1 MKKILISLILIFA
14 LCPMGSFA
22 EEMAFQQIHVENS
35 FVPLGGA
42 SISAGSEIPSAS
54 GDYPAFFGNF
64 TFEDYLCAVV
74 LESETLP
81 AVIDGL
87 EQFNI
92 NKSEFADVYF
102 DIVLKHPE
110 LLLKTGYTSLRYNE
124 ETGAVQSFIPMY
136 LISSTEEADSCRKI
150 LSDGIKEYTDAAEGY
165 ATLLEKLLVIHDKM
179 VAECDYDVKAL
190 DKTTEKLVPDSAY
203 HAIGVFRDKVAVCQG
218 YSQALYIIAKELGIE
233 MDFCYSEEKNHMWN
247 YVKLDG
253 KWYHLDLTN
262 DDPVEKD
269 ENGVVVPRN
278 DPRAYHIYFMVS
290 DAGLTDS
297 AHGTGYRSFNDR
309 VYNCIDPSYEEEYL
323 FNINV
328 PFTATRGSDGLYRV
342 ITEIELEEYNVIIP
356 VQFISK
362 SLRICAVASAL
373 CPVQTETGTDL
384 YLVSYPTKDIER
396 ATIINRYDN
405 KNSMSRADNV
415 KIAQDTFDIRCIVTK
430 MPSNMGIGFTSFIW
444 DTQTL
449 VPFAEKAVW
458 KQN

>member
-1 MKKILISLILIFA
+1 MKKILISLILILA

-22 EEMAFQQIHVENS
+22 DEMAFQQFPVQDS

-42 SISAGSEIPSAS
+42 SISAGNEIPSAF

-110 LLLKTGYTSLRYNE
+110 LFLKTGYTSLRYNE
-124 ETGAVQSFIPMY
+124 ETGDVQSFIPKY
-136 LISSTEEADSCRKI
+136 LISSAEEAAACRKI
-150 LSDGIKEYTDAAEGY
+150 LSDGIKEYTDVAEGY

-179 VAECDYDVKAL
+179 VAECDYDINVLNKN
-190 DKTTEKLVPDSAY
+190 TESLVPDSAY
-203 HAIGVFRDKVAVCQG
+203 HAIGVFRDEVAVCQG

-269 ENGVVVPRN
+269 ENGVVVPKN
-278 DPRAYHIYFMVS
+278 DPRAYHIFFMVS
-290 DAGLTDS
+290 ESGLKENI
-297 AHGTGYRSFNDR
+297 HGNDYRSFSGID
-309 VYNCIDPSYEEEYL
+309 YNCNDSSYETDYI
-323 FNINV
+323 FNIDV
-328 PFTATRGSDGLYRV
+328 PFMAIRDDDGFYRVEAELTLVSDGV
-342 ITEIELEEYNVIIP
+342 TIP
-356 VQFISK
+356 VQFVNK
-362 SLRICAVASAL
+362 KLRIGAAASVL
-373 CPVQTETGTDL
+373 SSVQVTSDTKL
-384 YLVSYPTKDIER
+384 YWVCYATKSINN
-396 ATIINRYDN
+396 ASVINRYDN
-405 KNSMSRADNV
+405 KNSISRADNV
-415 KIAQDTFDIRCIVTK
+415 GIEKDTFGVISIAANVPD
-430 MPSNMGIGFTSFIW
+430 NMGISFTTFLW
-444 DTQTL
+444 DMRTL

-458 KQN
+458 SQN